1 MDYSIGSRAKHLDE
15 AGWCDS
21 YYPEEWGPNNYRRDE
36 IKQASCTAM
45 RANKIKLSHTSGP
58 PRLCT
63 NIDKAYSLG
72 AESGQLTAR
81 MSGADRH

>member
-36 IKQASCTAM
+36 IKQASCTVT
-45 RANKIKLSHTSGP
+45 RANKIKLSHTPGP
-58 PRLCT
+58 NVLHPLCNT
-63 NIDKAYSLG
+63 F
-72 AESGQLTAR
+72 TMVR
-81 MSGADRH
+81 MSRADRH